1 MLLSV
6 FETMTGRQRSLSA
19 WKTHINGAA
28 ALIKVRG
35 PEQLASLGGVRLFT
49 QATAS
54 LMVSCLGVG
63 IALPEHILE
72 LHAKVAEHA
81 DLSDP
86 MWRYYDTM
94 VTLTNFRAH
103 VRCGIISNP
112 REILARAL
120 EIDSAA
126 LSICADA
133 PGDYEYETIYTDAEP
148 ETVLVGFYHVY
159 QDYMA
164 ATIWNGMRTIRIMV
178 QEEVRDALLKL
189 HSSRPSS
196 FTNEQYTTQSQTS
209 TNILYQLQCE
219 IIASVP
225 QHLGYAASKSIS
237 SRVSAHTFPWSHF
250 NTRPVNPFHS
260 LNSNSAGPPMI
271 RVFGGYSLPWALY
284 VAGAVDIAT
293 EPVRKWVI
301 GTLKG
306 IGRSMGIQQAM
317 VLADRLEEKNAG
329 L

>member
-1 MLLSV
+1 MLLSI

-19 WKTHINGAA
+19 WKTHINGTA
-28 ALIKVRG
+28 ALIKIRG

-49 QATAS
+49 QATAR
-54 LMVSCLGVG
+54 LMISCLGVG

-72 LHAKVAEHA
+72 LNAKVTKHA

-86 MWRYYDTM
+86 MWPYYDTM
-94 VTLTNFRAH
+94 MLLTNFRAH
-103 VRCGIISNP
+103 IRCGIISNP

-133 PGDYEYETIYTDAEP
+133 PSDYEYKTVYTNAKP
-148 ETVLVGFYHVY
+148 EMIFVGFYHVY

-164 ATIWNGMRTIRIMV
+164 ATIWNGMRTIRMMLHENI
-178 QEEVRDALLKL
+178 RDALLKL
-189 HSSRPSS
+189 HPSSPSS
-196 FTNEQYTTQSQTS
+196 FTDEHYTTQYQAS
-209 TNILYQLQCE
+209 TNILYQLQSD

-225 QHLGYAASKSIS
+225 QHLGYSASKSLS
-237 SRVSAHTFPWSHF
+237 SGIPAHTFPWSHF
-250 NTRPVNPFHS
+250 NTRAVNPFHS
-260 LNSNSAGPPMI
+260 LDSPSAGPPMI

-293 EPVRKWVI
+293 EPVRQWVI

-317 VLADRLEEKNAG
+317 VLADKLTEKSNG